1 VLRTGLARDLMS
13 FPSASRR
20 LGLVLLASVV
30 SLATPAGAGAGAT
43 AASLEPDPD
52 ALYRQRETLDL
63 AMRAAEIWQARLAA
77 SPNDF
82 ELACKLA
89 RAHFWIGESLP
100 RSERAPHYRSGMA
113 AARTAIALDPR
124 RPDGHFWLGVNM
136 GALAGASNPFTAL
149 RSLSAIREALE
160 TSVARDPAFSR
171 GGGLCALGKYYNAV
185 PPLLGGD
192 KAQSEALLRRCVSY
206 DPASIVG
213 HYYLGQTLAA
223 RGKTDEA
230 RLALR
235 KALDA
240 PFDPDYVPEGKV
252 WKRRARR
259 LLDKLDGVTE

>member
-1 VLRTGLARDLMS
+1 
-13 FPSASRR
+13 
-20 LGLVLLASVV
+20 VLLAAPV
-30 SLATPAGAGAGAT
+30 PAGAETGGAALS
-43 AASLEPDPD
+43 ADPDPET
-52 ALYRQRETLDL
+52 LYRQRETLGL
-63 AMRAAEIWQARLAA
+63 AMRAAEIWQARLLEH
-77 SPNDF
+77 PNDF

-100 RSERAPHYRSGMA
+100 RNERAPHYRSGMA
-113 AARTAIALDPR
+113 AARSAIALDPR

-136 GALAGASNPFTAL
+136 GALAGASNVFVAL

-160 TSVARDPAFSR
+160 TSVARDPAFSK
-171 GGGLCALGKYYNAV
+171 GGGLCALGKYYNSV

-192 KAQSEALLRRCVSY
+192 KAQSEALLRRCLSY

-235 KALDA
+235 NALDT

-259 LLDKLDGVTE
+259 LLDKLNGVTE